1 MREAGRKPDTEP
13 ETEPEAGKKRIEL
26 SVAQVAGS
34 ALATV
39 AAAVLASQMGVY
51 GTVIGAGVMSVVAT
65 AGGTVFQHFFRRTGE
80 QIREVK
86 VRPKGRQVP
95 FGGPVV
101 RTDVP
106 ETFRAHDQEPF
117 FGQESGGPAADWTTV
132 LPQAHPAD
140 AEATALLPQVQEAQ
154 PPKSQRT
161 QLIRAVDATGRPPRA
176 GGEATADAEA
186 TRVLTPVGG
195 AGVPGRPTG
204 DVPADPEAT
213 QLLGK
218 ARAAQAADATQALPA
233 ADATQL
239 LGPRAVDDATRVL
252 RQTGPGLPHEATADG
267 RGADG
272 EADAEEF
279 TEATTHG
286 SRLGRWKRSLVTA
299 GVVFGV
305 AMGGITGYELLAGHS
320 LSGDTGPT
328 ISQFGRGS
336 HQTDPDP
343 TPSTEVSP
351 EPTDGGTATD
361 GTTEQDGGGTPQQE
375 EGATPTP
382 TPSDGGTGTSPG
394 TGTDPDSGSGNESG
408 GASEE
413 PTPDPSTEPGQTQ
426 EPSDGA
432 TEGDVPQQSEET
444 AG

>member
-1 MREAGRKPDTEP
+1 MREAGRKPDT

-106 ETFRAHDQEPF
+106 ETFRAHDQEPS
-117 FGQESGGPAADWTTV
+117 FGLESGGPAADRTTV
-132 LPQAHPAD
+132 LPQVRPAD
-140 AEATALLPQVQEAQ
+140 AEATALLPQVREAQ
-154 PPKSQRT
+154 PPQSQRT
-161 QLIRAVDATGRPPRA
+161 QLIRAVDATGRPLRA
-176 GGEATADAEA
+176 GEEATADAEA
-186 TRVLTPVGG
+186 TRLLTPVGG
-195 AGVPGRPTG
+195 TEVPGRPDG
-204 DVPADPEAT
+204 DVPGDPEAT

-218 ARAAQAADATQALPA
+218 ARAAQA

-252 RQTGPGLPHEATADG
+252 RQAGPGRPHEATADHQE
-267 RGADG
+267 ADG

-351 EPTDGGTATD
+351 EPSDGGTATD
-361 GTTEQDGGGTPQQE
+361 GTTEQDGGGAPQQD

-382 TPSDGGTGTSPG
+382 TPSDGGTDTSPG
-394 TGTDPDSGSGNESG
+394 GGTDPGSGSGTESG

-413 PTPDPSTEPGQTQ
+413 PTPAPSTEPGQTQ

-432 TEGDVPQQSEET
+432 TEGDVPQQGEET